1 MDEAATKIQELTEA
15 LASAQAEV
23 DKWRTGAEIYEA
35 QVGDLQGA
43 LQEMAA
49 ELDRLALENQQ
60 LKGQLGDAP
69 ILQPQASVQA
79 SVPTDEDAQIIQAAL
94 ISRIK
99 ELERALAQQ

>member
-1 MDEAATKIQELTEA
+1 MNEQERIIELETALKAAEV
-15 LASAQAEV
+15 EV

-60 LKGQLGDAP
+60 LKQQTSET
-69 ILQPQASVQA
+69 IVMTPQTMVADQNVA
-79 SVPTDEDAQIIQAAL
+79 IIQDAL
-94 ISRIK
+94 INKIK
-99 ELERALAQQ
+99 QLQAQLNER

>member
-15 LASAQAEV
+15 LASAQTEV

-69 ILQPQASVQA
+69 ISLPQPQASA
-79 SVPTDEDAQIIQAAL
+79 LTDEDALIIQAAL

-99 ELERALAQQ
+99 ELERTLAQR

>member
-1 MDEAATKIQELTEA
+1 MDEQERIIELETALKAAEV
-15 LASAQAEV
+15 EV

-60 LKGQLGDAP
+60 LKQQTSETVFMTP
-69 ILQPQASVQA
+69 QPMVADQNAA
-79 SVPTDEDAQIIQAAL
+79 IIQDAL
-94 ISRIK
+94 INKIK
-99 ELERALAQQ
+99 QLQAQLNER

>member
-1 MDEAATKIQELTEA
+1 MDEQERIIELETALKAAEV
-15 LASAQAEV
+15 EV

-60 LKGQLGDAP
+60 LKQQTSETVVMTP
-69 ILQPQASVQA
+69 QPMVADQNAA
-79 SVPTDEDAQIIQAAL
+79 IIQDAL
-94 ISRIK
+94 INKIK
-99 ELERALAQQ
+99 QLQAQLNEH

>member
-60 LKGQLGDAP
+60 LKGQVGDAP
-69 ILQPQASVQA
+69 ILQTQA

>member
-1 MDEAATKIQELTEA
+1 MDEAAMKIQELTEA
-15 LASAQAEV
+15 LASAETEV

-60 LKGQLGDAP
+60 LKGRLGDAQIP
-69 ILQPQASVQA
+69 LPQPQASA
-79 SVPTDEDAQIIQAAL
+79 PTDEDAQIIQVAL

-99 ELERALAQQ
+99 ELERALAQR

>member
-1 MDEAATKIQELTEA
+1 MNEQERIIELETALKAAQT
-15 LASAQAEV
+15 EV

-60 LKGQLGDAP
+60 LKQQTSESAIMAP
-69 ILQPQASVQA
+69 QPMVNDQNAA
-79 SVPTDEDAQIIQAAL
+79 IIQDAL
-94 ISRIK
+94 INKIK
-99 ELERALAQQ
+99 QLQAQLNER

>member
-69 ILQPQASVQA
+69 ILQPQASV
-79 SVPTDEDAQIIQAAL
+79 PTDEDVQIIQAAL

>member
-1 MDEAATKIQELTEA
+1 MNEEERIIKLEAALK
-15 LASAQAEV
+15 ASEAEV

-60 LKGQLGDAP
+60 LKQQTSEAVVMTP
-69 ILQPQASVQA
+69 QPMVADQNAA
-79 SVPTDEDAQIIQAAL
+79 IIQDAL
-94 ISRIK
+94 INKIK
-99 ELERALAQQ
+99 QLQAQLNER

>member
-69 ILQPQASVQA
+69 ILQLQA